1 MTVVVGVDGLPES
14 VNAIRIARQE
24 ADYRGVGL
32 TAVMAY
38 TSDSA
43 LGTPAVRPVTVPS
56 TPDEHREAAEFV
68 LRQAVIDALGEV
80 DGVQLRVDSGVPG
93 RVLVQAARAL
103 DAEMM
108 VLATRKE
115 HAPSRLLGAVSQY
128 VLRNAPCPVLVVPET
143 GKEPS

>member
-56 TPDEHREAAEFV
+56 TPDEQREAAESV
-68 LRQAVIDALGEV
+68 LREAVLDALGEV
-80 DGVQLRVDSGVPG
+80 DGVQLRVEAGVPG
-93 RVLVQAARAL
+93 RVLVQMARSRN
-103 DAEMM
+103 AELV

-115 HAPSRLLGAVSQY
+115 HSPSRLLGAVSQY
-128 VLRNAPCPVLVVPET
+128 VLRNAPCPVLVVPDLN
-143 GKEPS
+143 KEA

>member
-14 VNAIRIARQE
+14 VNAIRLARKE

-43 LGTPAVRPVTVPS
+43 LGTPAVRPISTPS
-56 TPDEHREAAEFV
+56 TPDEQREAAESV
-68 LRQAVIDALGEV
+68 LRQAVIDALGAV
-80 DGVQLRVDSGVPG
+80 DDVRLRVEAGVPG
-93 RVLVQAARAL
+93 RVLVQMARSL
-103 DAEMM
+103 DAELV

-128 VLRNAPCPVLVVPET
+128 VLRNAPCPVLVVPEPR
-143 GKEPS
+143 KAA

>member
-14 VNAIRIARQE
+14 VTTIRLARQE
-24 ADYRGVGL
+24 AAYRVAGL

-43 LGTPAVRPVTVPS
+43 LGTPAVRPLATPS
-56 TPDEHREAAEFV
+56 PADEQRTAAETV
-68 LRQAVIDALGEV
+68 LRQAVADALGAV
-80 DGVQLRVDSGVPG
+80 DGVQLRVEAGVPG

-103 DAEMM
+103 DAELV

-115 HAPSRLLGAVSQY
+115 HAPSRLLGAISQY
-128 VLRNAPCPVLVVPET
+128 VLRNAPCPVLVVPEA
-143 GKEPS
+143 GVAAL